1 MRYSWSAGALLAAAS
16 SVAVQA
22 TTFEA
27 GNYYSDQV
35 QAIAYSNFGTAG
47 SYKKVTTMSNGV
59 CNFGDQPY
67 SGGLA
72 PFDKEVSDEPC
83 LNSVAGIS
91 DHAIRFHGISEDLCD

>member
-1 MRYSWSAGALLAAAS
+1 MKYSWSAGALLAAAS

-22 TTFEA
+22 VTFEA
-27 GNYYSDQV
+27 GNYYADQV

-59 CNFGDQPY
+59 CNFADQPY

-72 PFDKEVSDEPC
+72 PFDKEVSDDPC
-83 LNSVAGIS
+83 RQLMTRPP
-91 DHAIRFHGISEDLCD
+91 DHAIRYHGIFEALCS